1 VRRGS
6 SPETDPAVN
15 VTGVLET
22 CLYATDLEAVEHFY
36 TTVLG
41 LEVLTR
47 SARRHVFFRCG
58 QGVFLIFNPEQTATE
73 ESSVGGA
80 PVPLHGA
87 RGPGH
92 AAFAVPEPE
101 LDAWRE
107 RLQQHGVA
115 IESEVQWPGGG
126 RSLYFRDPAGNSIEL
141 APSRIWGLP
150 DSNG

>member
-1 VRRGS
+1 MTV
-6 SPETDPAVN
+6 A
-15 VTGVLET
+15 GVLET
-22 CLYATDLEAVEHFY
+22 CLYATDLDAVERFY

-47 SARRHVFFRCG
+47 SDGRHVFFRCG
-58 QGVFLIFNPEQTATE
+58 QGVFLVFNPDRTATE
-73 ESSVGGA
+73 ESTVGGA
-80 PVPLHGA
+80 LVPLHGA

-107 RLQQHGVA
+107 RLQQHQVM
-115 IESEVQWPGGG
+115 IESEVQWPAGG

-141 APSRIWGLP
+141 APARIWGL
-150 DSNG
+150 